1 MDNKLKGVQEK
12 LYEQLKESGW
22 ANKLKTFILSDDFL
36 NILRRLA
43 NQQILGKR
51 FTPTLKNLFRAFEQ
65 CPYDEL
71 KVVFVGQ
78 DPYPKEGVADGIA
91 FSCKNTSHPSQV
103 QPSLRAIYKG
113 LEKEGI
119 NHSHFYDLA
128 DWSKQGILML
138 NTALTTEVGKA
149 GAHAE
154 IWDPFIVFL
163 LDTLNHTNTGITYV
177 FMGKVSQKYMQYIS
191 ADNNYIFTCSHPASA
206 AYTGGEWDSNGV
218 FKSVTDVV
226 KQNFNYD
233 IKW

>member
-1 MDNKLKGVQEK
+1 MDHKLKEVQQK

-36 NILRRLA
+36 NILRKLA
-43 NQQILGKR
+43 QHQLSGKR
-51 FTPTLKNLFRAFEQ
+51 FTPTIKNLFRAFEQ

-103 QPSLRAIYKG
+103 QPSLRSIYKG

-128 DWSKQGILML
+128 DWSNQGILML

-149 GAHAE
+149 GAHTE
-154 IWDPFIVFL
+154 MWDQFIIFL
-163 LDTLNHTNTGITYV
+163 LDTLNHTHTGIAYV

-191 ADNNYIFTCSHPASA
+191 EDNNYIFTCSHPASA